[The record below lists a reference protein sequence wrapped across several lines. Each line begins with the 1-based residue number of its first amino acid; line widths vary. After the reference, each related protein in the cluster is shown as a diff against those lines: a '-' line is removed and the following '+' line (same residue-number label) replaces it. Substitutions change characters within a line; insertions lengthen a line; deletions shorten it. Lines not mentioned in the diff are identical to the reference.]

1 MYNCKLLGQGFSYR
15 ILSKKKMTQILL
27 LMQFFTVILLKG
39 PYIYNNSSYLIDP
52 FNKLILKACRGY
64 QLKQ

>member
-1 MYNCKLLGQGFSYR
+1 MYNCKLLGQEFSYR
-15 ILSKKKMTQILL
+15 ILSKKITQILL
-27 LMQFFTVILLKG
+27 LMQIFTVILLKG